1 MAVMAVMAVI
11 MVITITDIIEE
22 AMADMGWGWD
32 WVQPFWAMAWAVTS
46 AAGLVIMDTLDT
58 LPAMGTGPGMGA
70 DMDMEL
76 AMGMRLLL
84 QCPLRHRL
92 CIFSGK
98 RSCKSSPRPSQRI
111 IGTIAVI
118 PRVIIPTS
126 KIALAAGCK

>member
-1 MAVMAVMAVI
+1 MAVI

-32 WVQPFWAMAWAVTS
+32 WAQPFWAMAWAVTS
-46 AAGLVIMDTLDT
+46 AAGLVIMDTQDT
-58 LPAMGTGPGMGA
+58 LPAMGTGPGMGPGMGA

-98 RSCKSSPRPSQRI
+98 RSCKSSPRPRQRI
-111 IGTIAVI
+111 IGTTAVI
-118 PRVIIPTS
+118 RRVIIPTS